1 MRKRLLN
8 DENRLLQTR
17 IKKLQTIKKQNQSEI
32 TLIQN
37 TLKNGRAK

>member
-1 MRKRLLN
+1 MRKKLLN

-17 IKKLQTIKKQNQSEI
+17 IKKLQNIKKQNQSEI